1 MHGTVALAPR
11 EALTA
16 LVSLQLNARMVEKAQ
31 QLKLHCEDLLG
42 PLVTTVSEY
51 LEQVPSGRPRFSTQV
66 DGRSMHVPGAL
77 VLSLHGG
84 ADLCA

>member
-42 PLVTTVSEY
+42 PLMTTVSEY

-66 DGRSMHVPGAL
+66 DGRGGGLSSSIFTHAQQLPGK
-77 VLSLHGG
+77 
-84 ADLCA
+84 